1 MNEALKA
8 YAFLSNK
15 MLLHLKQG
23 IPENNSDNYLKKL
36 EDLFN
41 ERDKLV
47 KQINPPTTE
56 EEKKLGNK
64 VKQINQEIE
73 QLTKEMYRSVQQK
86 ITKMKK
92 KQQTSN
98 TYANP
103 YEGFSVDG
111 MFYDERN

>member
-8 YAFLSNK
+8 YALLSNK

-41 ERDKLV
+41 ERDKLI

-56 EEKKLGNK
+56 EEKQLGNEMM
-64 VKQINQEIE
+64 QINKEIE
-73 QLTKEMYRSVQQK
+73 QLTKAMYLSVQQK
-86 ITKMKK
+86 MTQMKK
-92 KQQTSN
+92 RQQTSN
-98 TYANP
+98 LYANP

-111 MFYDERN
+111 TFYDERN